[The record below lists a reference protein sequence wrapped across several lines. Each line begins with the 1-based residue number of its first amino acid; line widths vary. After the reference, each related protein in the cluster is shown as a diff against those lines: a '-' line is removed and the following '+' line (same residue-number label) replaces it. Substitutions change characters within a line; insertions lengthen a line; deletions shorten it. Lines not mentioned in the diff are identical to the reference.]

1 MHLPV
6 RRCRDAERLATR
18 LRSRCRGTASKIRW
32 RTGGGGPLP
41 AAGSCRCGASPPAAM
56 MSPNFVLVLFA
67 LLATA
72 GAYWIAAARRGPL
85 AGLGAALLALLFFAA
100 IFAGLAALV
109 RSGGVR

>member
-1 MHLPV
+1 
-6 RRCRDAERLATR
+6 
-18 LRSRCRGTASKIRW
+18 
-32 RTGGGGPLP
+32 
-41 AAGSCRCGASPPAAM
+41 M